1 MEAHVAWLPY
11 KPYMEKV
18 GVYWAN
24 FNEQTQK
31 IYDNGENVS
40 TKTFIAVLFMTRW
53 HSIGRNLVV
62 CCLVAKSCQTL
73 YDLVDCSPPGLPVL
87 HYLPKFAQTHIHWV
101 GDAIQP
107 SHPLLPPSPLPSNFP
122 ISKSFL
128 MSHLFSSGDQ
138 NFGAPAS
145 AMVLLMSIQDWFP
158 LGLTGLTTGC
168 PVCSGCEGA
177 PQGNNGPSTSASIT
191 LSWRLDTYAG
201 RPFSKGI

>member
-158 LGLTGLTTGC
+158 LGLTGLI
-168 PVCSGCEGA
+168 SL
-177 PQGNNGPSTSASIT
+177 Q
-191 LSWRLDTYAG
+191 
-201 RPFSKGI
+201 SKGVLRVFSNTTIREHQFFVTQHSLWTNSHIHIWLLEGP

>member
-11 KPYMEKV
+11 KPYMGKV

-31 IYDNGENVS
+31 IYGNGENVS
-40 TKTFIAVLFMTRW
+40 TKTFVAVLFMTRW

-73 YDLVDCSPPGLPVL
+73 YDLVDCSPPVLPVL
-87 HYLPKFAQTHIHWV
+87 HYLSKFAQTHIHWV
-101 GDAIQP
+101 SDAIQP
-107 SHPLLPPSPLPSNFP
+107 FHPLLPPSPLPSNFP

-138 NFGAPAS
+138 NIGAPAS
-145 AMVLLMSIQDWFP
+145 ATVLLMSIQDWFP
-158 LGLTGLTTGC
+158 LGLTGLI
-168 PVCSGCEGA
+168 SL
-177 PQGNNGPSTSASIT
+177 Q
-191 LSWRLDTYAG
+191 
-201 RPFSKGI
+201 SKGVLRVFSNTTVWEHQFFVTQHSLWTSSHIHIWLLEGP

>member
-11 KPYMEKV
+11 KPYMGKV

-31 IYDNGENVS
+31 IYGNGENVS

-87 HYLPKFAQTHIHWV
+87 HYLSKFAQTQVHWSV
-101 GDAIQP
+101 VP
-107 SHPLLPPSPLPSNFP
+107 SHHLVLCFLLLLTYSSRERENQETRWHKSGDFAPVAPRRKAVKIEVKVSSPSAFFQEASSSVLH
-122 ISKSFL
+122 SKSNEEL
-128 MSHLFSSGDQ
+128 SNNLYSSSTKEPSD
-138 NFGAPAS
+138 
-145 AMVLLMSIQDWFP
+145 
-158 LGLTGLTTGC
+158 
-168 PVCSGCEGA
+168 
-177 PQGNNGPSTSASIT
+177 PQ
-191 LSWRLDTYAG
+191 
-201 RPFSKGI
+201 F